1 MTWGITGHS
10 THMPEFRTWYKTLRA
25 LFHLSTLLDA
35 RQSFR
40 AFSMRSMS
48 SCFFPD
54 LLSIVQHSSL
64 NPAMICL
71 RRSTV
76 LCLTL
81 TLRPYGIIVRVTQN
95 TTEGRRTLPRNHP
108 RDRRRTWRRTGKHTD
123 WTAVASPRFG
133 RPPSF
138 GQREY
143 TTPNIHT

>member
-1 MTWGITGHS
+1 MTTRVITRHS

-81 TLRPYGIIVRVTQN
+81 TLRPYGIIVRVTQCR
-95 TTEGRRTLPRNHP
+95 TEGKRALPQNHP
-108 RDRRRTWRRTGKHTD
+108 RDRRRTWRRTGKHGLARR
-123 WTAVASPRFG
+123 WPRLALAVLC
-133 RPPSF
+133 

>member
-1 MTWGITGHS
+1 MCSGWNAWGPSTCGSFEGWRQIYDRIIMGRWGKTGHS
-10 THMPEFRTWYKTLRA
+10 THMPELRTWYKTLRA

-81 TLRPYGIIVRVTQN
+81 TLRPYEIIVRVTQGM
-95 TTEGRRTLPRNHP
+95 TEERRTLLRNHP
-108 RDRRRTWRRTGKHTD
+108 RDRRRTW
-123 WTAVASPRFG
+123 
-133 RPPSF
+133 
-138 GQREY
+138 
-143 TTPNIHT
+143 